1 MSLDNLGRGIPR
13 IVRICLLPMCGVLLA
28 VLLFLV
34 AATNLDGPHSH
45 RLANQAAAV
54 SKLRT
59 VVTLQDQYAAAHA
72 YNGFA
77 CELPLLKP
85 LEQRNGPDYFLI
97 TGMHS
102 GYSFSLVNCRSD
114 ANRERVHY
122 QVIAIPVEHGATGL
136 WAFCTDGSGLIW
148 YDEAGSATNCL
159 ASKRPLQ

>member
-1 MSLDNLGRGIPR
+1 
-13 IVRICLLPMCGVLLA
+13 MCGVLFA
-28 VLLFLV
+28 VLIFLV

-54 SKLRT
+54 NKLRT
-59 VVTLQDQYAAAHA
+59 VVTLQDQYAVAHA

-85 LEQRNGPDYFLI
+85 FEQRNEPDYFLI

-102 GYSFSLVNCRSD
+102 GYSFSLVNCGSD

-122 QVIAIPVEHGATGL
+122 IVYIGPAPKGVHQPGEESNKFVSIAFNSSQFGL
-136 WAFCTDGSGLIW
+136 LRMSNGDFEFLGQD
-148 YDEAGSATNCL
+148 
-159 ASKRPLQ
+159 